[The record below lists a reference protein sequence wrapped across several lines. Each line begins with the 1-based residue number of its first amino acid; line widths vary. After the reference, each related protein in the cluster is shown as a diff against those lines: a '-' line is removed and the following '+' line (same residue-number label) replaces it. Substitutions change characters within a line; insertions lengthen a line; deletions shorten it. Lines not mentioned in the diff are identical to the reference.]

1 MTSSRVTSLDTKRVL
16 AAADLVTGDRKESV
30 AWLNN
35 PLDAFGGQTPEALI
49 TFGRTNDVIRYLES
63 LSNGYVG

>member
-30 AWLNN
+30 AWLKS
-35 PLDAFGGQTPEALI
+35 PVGAFGGQSPEALI
-49 TFGRTNDVIRYLES
+49 TLGRTNDVIRYLES
-63 LSNGYVG
+63 LSNGYIG